1 MDDRIEI
8 GGFVMN
14 DCDGMD
20 LIDYYKMVDWKE
32 IACDFMTKLLE
43 MQESLESIE
52 QQVIDIE
59 YKLRMKL

>member
-1 MDDRIEI
+1 MDNRIEI

-14 DCDGMD
+14 DGEGMD
-20 LIDYYKMVDWKE
+20 LIDYYKMVDWKT

-52 QQVIDIE
+52 QSVIDIE